1 MHDPSTRTQWF
12 VVLPDIDGS
21 RAVAGQILSRATHVV
36 NYDSGHPWLAGVWD
50 TDSFRLLSTNAGRL
64 ALVGQY
70 STASAEGL
78 RNARSIDSVT
88 ESLPGSYH
96 VIAQLADRMRVRGTA
111 SGVRRVYHCRH
122 DGITIASDRAE
133 ILAGL
138 IGHQVDERELA
149 LRLVVPIAPHP
160 LGDNSVWQGVRAVPP
175 DSDLE
180 FDIATGSTRE
190 CRRWRAPV
198 PTLPLTEAANRVRTA
213 LSDAV
218 DARTSAGGLIGS
230 DLSGGMDSTSLC
242 FLAARGD
249 SRVVAYT
256 CLSLDPA
263 DDDLQWAKLAAERM
277 PHVEHEIVPA
287 DEIARHYADLGV
299 PAEPFDEPCLPIAE
313 RARLRSALR
322 RPRERGARLHLTG
335 FGGDELASG
344 SSSYLR
350 GMLWRDPWHALH
362 LARVYRATFR
372 WSWWETLQ
380 LTGRVR
386 SYRSWFRNSLAEP
399 RPSEPNQTIPVD
411 WGYPAKLP
419 SWMPSD
425 AVAFIRDIF
434 RAAAEDASPIDA
446 DPSQHFHLTCLR
458 GSARIVAQFEQVAAN
473 TGVTLA
479 APFYDDAVVE
489 AFLSARPDERSTP
502 WQYKPLLTTAMRGI
516 VPSENLARITK
527 AGSPVHEITGR
538 RLHRGILS
546 ALWDDS
552 QLARLGLI
560 DVARLREMFEDSRQ
574 MDAQQDAYHRTLA
587 AELWL
592 RDVAN
597 RR

>member
-1 MHDPSTRTQWF
+1 MPDPSTRAQWF

-21 RAVAGQILSRATHVV
+21 QAAAGRILSRAAQVIS
-36 NYDSGHPWLAGVWD
+36 YDSGRPWLAGDWD
-50 TDSFRLLSTNAGRL
+50 AGSFRLLSTDAGRL

-70 STASAEGL
+70 STASAEAL
-78 RNARSIDSVT
+78 RSARSVDRVT

-96 VIAQLADRMRVRGTA
+96 VIAQLAGRVRIRGTA
-111 SGVRRVYHCRH
+111 SGVRRVHHCRRE
-122 DGITIASDRAE
+122 GVTIASDRAE
-133 ILAGL
+133 VLAGL
-138 IGHQVDERELA
+138 TGYLVDERELA

-160 LGDNSVWQGVRAVPP
+160 LGDTSVWRGVRTVPA

-180 FDIATGSTRE
+180 LGIATGVARE

-198 PTLPLTEAANRVRTA
+198 PALPLAEAANRVRAA

-230 DLSGGMDSTSLC
+230 DLSGGMDSTALC
-242 FLAARGD
+242 FLAAR
-249 SRVVAYT
+249 SEAKVVAYT

-263 DDDLQWAKLAAERM
+263 DDDLQWAKLAAGRM

-287 DEIARHYADLGV
+287 DEIARHYAGLDT

-322 RPRERGARLHLTG
+322 RPADRGARLHLTG

-350 GMLWRDPWHALH
+350 GMLWRAPWQALR

-372 WSWWETLQ
+372 WSWGETLQ

-386 SYRSWFRNSLAEP
+386 SYRSWFRGSLAEP
-399 RPSEPNQTIPVD
+399 RPSEPNRTVPVD

-419 SWMPSD
+419 PWMHPD
-425 AVAFIRDIF
+425 AVAFVRDTF
-434 RAAAEDASPIDA
+434 RAAAENASPLDA

-458 GSARIVAQFEQVAAN
+458 GSARIVAQFEQVARN

-489 AFLSARPDERSTP
+489 AFLSARPAERSAP

-516 VPSENLARITK
+516 VPPENLARVTK

-538 RLHRGILS
+538 RLHRGTLS
-546 ALWDDS
+546 ALWEDS
-552 QLARLGLI
+552 RLARLGLI
-560 DVARLREMFEDSRQ
+560 DVARLREVFDDSRW

-592 RDVAN
+592 RDVEN